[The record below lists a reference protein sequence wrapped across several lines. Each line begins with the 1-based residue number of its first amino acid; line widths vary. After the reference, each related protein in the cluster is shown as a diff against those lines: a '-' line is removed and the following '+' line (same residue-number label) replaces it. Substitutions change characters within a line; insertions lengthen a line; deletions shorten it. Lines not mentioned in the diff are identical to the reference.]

1 MSDNGSVPNIPG
13 AKKYDKSYNYPLSRG
28 KWDAFEG
35 GIRVPF
41 IFMGPGINERRYT
54 DTPISFS
61 DIFPTITELA
71 GNKIFKSKNL
81 DGGSFKKLLFNKSD
95 KVFRKTKGLI
105 FHVPYENKIALER
118 AHSAI
123 IVDNYKLIKFYDN
136 NEINLYDVVNDIS
149 ESTDLSKI
157 HINEKLSNRLEKLLD
172 KYLEKVEAPKW
183 QPGITWKENP
193 LKIINSFH

>member
-1 MSDNGSVPNIPG
+1 MQNKGLVKLFALLFGLVSVFQLSFTF
-13 AKKYDKSYNYPLSRG
+13 KSNQ
-28 KWDAFEG
+28 
-35 GIRVPF
+35 
-41 IFMGPGINERRYT
+41 
-54 DTPISFS
+54 
-61 DIFPTITELA
+61 DIA
-71 GNKIFKSKNL
+71 GNEILKRKDL

-136 NEINLYDVVNDIS
+136 NDTNLYDIKNDIS
-149 ESTDLSKI
+149 ESVDLSKI
-157 HINEKLSNRLEKLLD
+157 YLQGGKLINKKLTNRLEKLLE
-172 KYLEKVEAPKW
+172 KYLSKVKAPKW

>member
-1 MSDNGSVPNIPG
+1 M
-13 AKKYDKSYNYPLSRG
+13 
-28 KWDAFEG
+28 
-35 GIRVPF
+35 
-41 IFMGPGINERRYT
+41 
-54 DTPISFS
+54 
-61 DIFPTITELA
+61 
-71 GNKIFKSKNL
+71 
-81 DGGSFKKLLFNKSD
+81 
-95 KVFRKTKGLI
+95 I

-157 HINEKLSNRLEKLLD
+157 QMNEKLCNRLEKLLD
-172 KYLEKVEAPKW
+172 KYLEKVKAPKW